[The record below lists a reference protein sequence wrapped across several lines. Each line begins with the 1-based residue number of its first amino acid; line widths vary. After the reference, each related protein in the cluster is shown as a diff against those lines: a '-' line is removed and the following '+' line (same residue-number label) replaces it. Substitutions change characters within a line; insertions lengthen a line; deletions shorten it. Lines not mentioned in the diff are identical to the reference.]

1 MSTAVAFKSPV
12 PRAAFVV
19 PKPANPNKRRRISEL
34 DGLQD
39 VIGGGRILS
48 PSETRRPRAV
58 VRAAATGNK
67 NLSRGPVKGQR
78 ANEGQGSIACTCCT
92 LAYLTQDMQSCPAQ
106 QHIIKQATSRGFGPG
121 SKLSMVYESGNSI
134 AQSLRPFFDASFGQL
149 RTIIIRR
156 DVLQPINMSLGL
168 VQCGVNNHT
177 GDHSF
182 DVRATYNK
190 RGCVIQAALGL
201 LREAQALSLGF
212 QFFSIDED
220 STSEVMFQGGRC
232 IRRTIEVRISKN
244 RGRSAKT
251 AKDREEVYQEVLG
264 ITFDARE
271 QEIQGS
277 DELYAW
283 LRSKGADLI
292 A

>member
-1 MSTAVAFKSPV
+1 MSTAVVFNPPVLRTAFT
-12 PRAAFVV
+12 V
-19 PKPANPNKRRRISEL
+19 PKPAYPNKRRRISEV

-58 VRAAATGNK
+58 AGAAVAGNK
-67 NLSRGPVKGQR
+67 DLTRGPVKSQRVNQGQ
-78 ANEGQGSIACTCCT
+78 ESIACTCCT
-92 LAYLTQDMQSCPAQ
+92 LAYLTQDIKSCPAQ
-106 QHIIKQATSRGFGPG
+106 QHIIKQATSRGFGLG
-121 SKLSMVYESGNSI
+121 SKLSMVYESEKSI

-156 DVLQPINMSLGL
+156 DVFQPIDMSLGL

-177 GDHSF
+177 GDYSF

-190 RGCVIQAALGL
+190 RSCVIQAALGL
-201 LREAQALSLGF
+201 LREAQSLSLGF
-212 QFFSIDED
+212 EFFSIDED
-220 STSEVMFQGGRC
+220 STREVVFQGGRC
-232 IRRTIEVRISKN
+232 IQRTIEVRISKN
-244 RGRSAKT
+244 RGRSTKT
-251 AKDREEVYQEVLG
+251 TEDRKEAYQEILG
-264 ITFDARE
+264 MIFDARE
-271 QEIQGS
+271 QEIPGS
-277 DELYAW
+277 DELYSW